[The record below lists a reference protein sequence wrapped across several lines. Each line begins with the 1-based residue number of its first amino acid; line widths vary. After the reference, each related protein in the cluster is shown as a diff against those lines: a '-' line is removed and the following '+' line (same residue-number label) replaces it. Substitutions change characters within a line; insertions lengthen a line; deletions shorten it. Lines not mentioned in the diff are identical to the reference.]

1 VSPQSSAA
9 TDNEEPASDFRA
21 DVSRIIEYAPAE
33 LIGREDDLRRP
44 VGLEGPVTIDS
55 EGLHEIAN
63 TGKPDRLADVV
74 FVHGLGGSSHKTWR
88 YGNAGNDDHFF
99 WPEELGKDLPLC
111 GIWSIGYPA
120 GFTGLEKLGMIIEQ
134 RAGNV
139 AFKLAKTGLGSRPI
153 VFVTHSIG
161 GLVVKSLIVD
171 SQTLPDQDRKKI
183 VRAVRGIVFCGT
195 PHRSSAMA
203 DAAGKLGIYFSGA
216 AAYLAGFLGWT
227 LGGFI
232 GRFTS
237 TRPQVKEM
245 EANTKPLDFL
255 HEKFVEWQSNY
266 QIAVDTYAE
275 TQPLSRVL
283 FLMRTLDCGVVVPHA
298 SANSGIAKCVVHDVD
313 DHHLSLVRPRDRKHD
328 VYVGVL
334 SFIERA
340 LAPKPRTVT
349 LTVTLPDNF
358 GSFTNEKL
366 DDLVELI
373 VQQAKSSPASIA
385 FSDKRRGSTKI
396 EFQVTEDVAN
406 KILEKFATGQGAL
419 RDRGIVKVQVEMPRI
434 QGAKSISLRRLGTAT
449 WAFVGREQ
457 ELSQLN
463 QIAELGKTRVAT
475 IVAAGGIGKT
485 TLVAQWMSLLA
496 AREWPGFEAVF
507 DWSFYSQGT
516 REQAAPSSDLF
527 LAEALTFFG
536 DPVMASSAYPP
547 FDKGR
552 RLAQLIEDRRALL
565 VLDGLEPLQYAPTS
579 PFGSEI
585 KDQGIAALLKSLA
598 TASHGLCVVT
608 TRYEIPDLR
617 AYQQVTVSE
626 IQLQRL
632 SQESGV
638 ALLRSLGVQGKD
650 DEFVKLVQDMKG
662 HALSLKLIGSYLHY
676 SHGGDIRRRDRV
688 KLEAA
693 DAKEQGGHAF
703 RVMEAYAQSLNSEG
717 ANGRRALALLSLL
730 GFFDRPAT
738 ADCLAALLQS
748 PAIPGVT
755 DTLTELLEPER
766 NRILEQLESAR
777 LISVH
782 RDGTGTLLTLDAHP
796 LLREYFEWHLHA
808 ENPEAWRS
816 AHRRLYEYLVASTA
830 DKEQPTLEDL
840 QPLYQAIVHGCQAG
854 LQAEALRTYQIRI
867 ARRDENYSAFKLGA
881 IASDLGALAC
891 FFDTPWTQVS
901 SVLTEP
907 ERAWLLSNAAY
918 YLRALGRLIEALEP
932 MRAGLEN
939 YAEGVGWKSAA
950 QAASNLSELELTL
963 GRIAA
968 AEADAARSVV
978 YADRSGDS
986 FMRMAM
992 RTTHA
997 DVLHQT
1003 DRRSEAAERFREAE
1017 QMQKERQPAYP
1028 LLYSVQGF
1036 RYCDLLLAPPERDA
1050 WRHMLS
1056 LDPQLSLLDL
1066 SNTCGAVLQRAALAL
1081 KWDEEENWILDAA
1094 LDHLALGRA
1103 SFYAAILEDSD
1114 SAMFEAMSNAR
1125 LEVDAAVHGLRRA
1138 GTRHMIPHALL
1149 TRAWLRF
1156 VTGARAGPESTQE
1169 DLDEAWEI
1177 AERAPMK
1184 LFMSDIHLYRARL
1197 FFREE
1202 KYPWESPVADLTAAR
1217 KLIETS
1223 GYWRRK
1229 EELEDAEKQ
1238 FHEHT

>member
-1 VSPQSSAA
+1 MGQLVIARGDFKAEVSSN
-9 TDNEEPASDFRA
+9 D
-21 DVSRIIEYAPAE
+21 EYAQAQPF
-33 LIGREDDLRRP
+33 GRRSD
-44 VGLEGPVTIDS
+44 GLLHGPITADS

-63 TGKPDRLADVV
+63 TGNRDRLADIV

-88 YGNAGNDDHFF
+88 YGDAGNDDHFF

-120 GFTGLEKLGMIIEQ
+120 GFAGLEKLGTLIEQ

-139 AFKLAKTGLGSRPI
+139 AFKLAKAGLGSRPI
-153 VFVTHSIG
+153 VFVAHSIG
-161 GLVVKSLIVD
+161 GLVVKSLIVE

-183 VRAVRGIVFCGT
+183 VQAVKGIVFCGT
-195 PHRSSAMA
+195 PHRSTAMLE
-203 DAAGKLGIYFSGA
+203 AAGKLEIYFGGTS
-216 AAYLAGFLGWT
+216 AYFYGVLGWT

-232 GRFTS
+232 KRLTS
-237 TRPQVKEM
+237 SGSHVREI
-245 EANTKPLDFL
+245 EATAKPLEFL
-255 HEKFVEWQSNY
+255 HDKFVEWQNNY
-266 QIAVDTYAE
+266 KVAVDTYAE
-275 TQPLSRVL
+275 TQSLSRVL
-283 FLMRTLDCGVVVPHA
+283 LMRTLDFGVVVPRA
-298 SANSGIAKCVVHDVD
+298 SANSGIAKCVVHDLD
-313 DHHLSLVRPRDRKHD
+313 DHHLSLVRPRDHKHD

-334 SFIERA
+334 SFIESS

-349 LTVTLPDNF
+349 LTVTLPDSF
-358 GSFTNEKL
+358 GTFTNEKL
-366 DDLVELI
+366 DDLVELMMR
-373 VQQAKSSPASIA
+373 QAKSSPASIA
-385 FSDKRRGSTKI
+385 FSDKRPGSTKI

-406 KILEKFATGQGAL
+406 KILEKFASGQGAL
-419 RDRGIVKVQVEMPRI
+419 RDRGIVKVHVKMPGS
-434 QGAKSISLRRLGTAT
+434 QGAKSVSLRRLGTAT

-457 ELSQLN
+457 ELSQLDE
-463 QIAELGKTRVAT
+463 IAARGKIRVAT

-496 AREWPGFEAVF
+496 KREWPGFEAVF

-516 REQAAPSSDLF
+516 REQTAPSSDLF

-536 DPVMASSAYPP
+536 DPVMASSARPA

-552 RLAQLIEDRRALL
+552 RLAHLIEERRALL
-565 VLDGLEPLQYAPTS
+565 VLDGLEPLQYAPSS
-579 PFGSEI
+579 PVGSEI

-598 TASHGLCVVT
+598 TAGNGLCVVT
-608 TRYEIPDLR
+608 TRYEIPDLN
-617 AYQQVTVSE
+617 AYKQTTVSE
-626 IQLQRL
+626 IQLNRL
-632 SQESGV
+632 SEDSGV

-650 DEFVKLVQDMKG
+650 REFVELVQDLKG

-676 SHGGDIRRRDRV
+676 SHGGDIQRRDRV
-688 KLEAA
+688 KFEGV
-693 DAKEQGGHAF
+693 DAREQGGHAF
-703 RVMEAYAQSLNSEG
+703 RVMEAYARSLNSEG
-717 ANGRRALALLSLL
+717 ENGRRALALLSLL
-730 GFFDRPAT
+730 GFFDRPAA

-748 PAIPGVT
+748 PAITGVT
-755 DTLTELLEPER
+755 ETLKDLTETER
-766 NRILEQLESAR
+766 NRILKRLEAAR

-782 RDGTGTLLTLDAHP
+782 RDGAGTLLTLDAHP
-796 LLREYFEWHLHA
+796 LLREYFERHLRA

-816 AHRRLYEYLVASTA
+816 AHRRLYEYLVASTT
-830 DKEQPTLEDL
+830 DKEQPTLEDF
-840 QPLYQAIVHGCQAG
+840 QPLYQAIAHGCQAG
-854 LQAEALRTYQIRI
+854 LQAEALRTYQTRI
-867 ARRDENYSAFKLGA
+867 IRRDENYSVSKLGA

-901 SVLTEP
+901 SSLMEH
-907 ERAWLLSNAAY
+907 ERAWVLSNAAY
-918 YLRALGRLIEALEP
+918 YLRSMGRLNEALEP

-939 YAEGVGWKSAA
+939 YFDGGGWRSAA
-950 QAASNLSELELTL
+950 QAAGNLSELELAL
-963 GRIAA
+963 GGVAA
-968 AEADAARSVV
+968 AEGDAARSVV
-978 YADRSGDS
+978 FADHSGDP

-997 DVLHQT
+997 DALHQAA
-1003 DRRSEAAERFREAE
+1003 RRSEAAERFREAE
-1017 QMQKERQPAYP
+1017 QMQQERQPVYP

-1036 RYCDLLLAPPERDA
+1036 RYCDLLLGTPERAA

-1056 LDPQLSLLDL
+1056 LDPQLSTLDL
-1066 SNTCGAVLQRAALAL
+1066 ANTCGAVLQRAAVTL

-1103 SFYAAILEDSD
+1103 TFYGGFLEGSD
-1114 SAMFEAMSNAR
+1114 SAMFEALSVGSREVNASV
-1125 LEVDAAVHGLRRA
+1125 EGLRRA

-1156 VTGARAGPESTQE
+1156 LTGTTTGPESARE
-1169 DLDEAWEI
+1169 DLDECWEI

-1197 FFREE
+1197 FFREA
-1202 KYPWESPVADLTAAR
+1202 KYPWESPSADLSAAR

-1229 EELEDAEKQ
+1229 EELEDAEKVLL
-1238 FHEHT
+1238 HKHT